1 MSNGNQE
8 YWDAMLSK
16 YAEMSN
22 EEFEGLV
29 DAVESSDEDSWMIA
43 APHPVNEKSFKIFTD
58 IDDWLE
64 DREPGDEF
72 TLVIEYWTE
81 SPYSYHSVEKTD
93 YVKLDNGFWKS
104 TVFGD
109 EIRSTSVDV
118 IAEMMG
124 AILRDRTVYVK
135 YRDIVINF
143 HKDAKGLAE
152 YCLWKGVCE
161 NHNDLNE
168 IRRRQYV
175 R

>member
-1 MSNGNQE
+1 MCDRNQE

-16 YAEMSN
+16 YSEMSN

-29 DAVESSDEDSWMIA
+29 DAVETSDEDSCMIA

-64 DREPGDEF
+64 DRETGDEF
-72 TLVIEYWTE
+72 TLIIEYWTE
-81 SPYSYHSVEKTD
+81 YQYADNSAVVEKTD

-104 TVFGD
+104 VVLGD
-109 EIRSTSVDV
+109 EIRSTTVDV

-135 YRDIVINF
+135 YGDVVINF
-143 HKDAKGLAE
+143 HKDAKELAE

-161 NHNDLNE
+161 NHNYLNTS
-168 IRRRQYV
+168 RRV
-175 R
+175 